1 METIKSARSDVEKQI
16 DAGGKKEMIVHI
28 ESISPG

>member
-1 METIKSARSDVEKQI
+1 MLYATFKTQVEKQI
-16 DAGGKKEMIVHI
+16 DACGKKEMIVHI

>member
-1 METIKSARSDVEKQI
+1 MLYATFKTQEI
-16 DAGGKKEMIVHI
+16 DACGKKEMIVHI

>member
-16 DAGGKKEMIVHI
+16 DACGKKGMIVHI
-28 ESISPG
+28 EC

>member
-16 DAGGKKEMIVHI
+16 DACGKKEMIVHI